1 MKYAE
6 FHEHKLEILNRP
18 RKGRGG
24 GIGFIFNPQVLKL
37 TVNNVRKYSSFEVSE
52 ALLQGCSELI
62 RLCVVYRSTQNTSK
76 AKYEAT
82 KQSKFFD
89 EFSDYLD
96 CLASKSGKPIIAGD
110 FNFHLERHDDVITKQ
125 FVSLYEDKGF
135 QQHILEPT
143 HIWAIPR
150 SVNHTFFFFLIILIS
165 HIKSEHSRVTK
176 FVLWY
181 CSKPSYSAKT
191 KNLWLSF
198 IVLE

>member
-6 FHEHKLEILNRP
+6 FHEHQLEILNRP

-52 ALLQGCSELI
+52 ALLQLI

-76 AKYEAT
+76 A

-96 CLASKSGKPIIAGD
+96 CLASKSGKPIIAED

-143 HIWAIPR
+143 PANTYIWWNFR
-150 SVNHTFFFFLIILIS
+150 S
-165 HIKSEHSRVTK
+165 
-176 FVLWY
+176 
-181 CSKPSYSAKT
+181 CSY
-191 KNLWLSF
+191 
-198 IVLE
+198 